1 MPCEGY
7 YEFMGQTD
15 VYKYGARTIRCL
27 VYEQIVYEQAV
38 PSLNE
43 VAACGWSPYASVLGN
58 THVRRLIWS
67 AVSGQ
72 EGWDSPGDG
81 YPSVLLPMTDL
92 VQPTLIQQD
101 PVSVAKHFV
110 LWGLTLRI
118 INDIMIQCK
127 LRDSP
132 IDFKLL
138 DRLDSDFYTPPTP
151 LYF

>member
-1 MPCEGY
+1 MPCEGH

-15 VYKYGARTIRCL
+15 VYKYGARTISCL

-72 EGWDSPGDG
+72 EGWDG

-92 VQPTLIQQD
+92 VQQQD
-101 PVSVAKHFV
+101 PVSVADRFV
-110 LWGLTLRI
+110 LWGLTLHM
-118 INDIMIQCK
+118 INNMLIQCK

-132 IDFKLL
+132 IDSQLL
-138 DRLDSDFYTPPTP
+138 DSLNSKPYPDDSK
-151 LYF
+151 L

>member
-1 MPCEGY
+1 MPCEGH

-15 VYKYGARTIRCL
+15 VYKYGARTISCL

-72 EGWDSPGDG
+72 EGWDG

-92 VQPTLIQQD
+92 VQQQD
-101 PVSVAKHFV
+101 PVSVADRFV
-110 LWGLTLRI
+110 LWGLTLHM
-118 INDIMIQCK
+118 INNMLIQCK

-132 IDFKLL
+132 IDSQLL
-138 DRLDSDFYTPPTP
+138 DSLNSKPYPDDSKI
-151 LYF
+151 